1 MLDKL
6 SIFKQ
11 PACGHPHCDI
21 CVPGREWYVLSVPA
35 GMIVAKLPTWTA
47 ALDYASDFL
56 RAALTPEVCS

>member
-1 MLDKL
+1 MRDKV

-21 CVPGREWYVLSVPA
+21 CVPGREWYVIDALA
-35 GMIVAKLPTWTA
+35 GTIVRKCGTWA
-47 ALDYASDFL
+47 DALEFASHYL